1 MPRRSWAGPFGRWGA
16 TDGEAALVLGCDEHE
31 PDPDQV
37 LVRAIDVDAPA
48 DVVFR
53 WLCQLRVAPYSYDW
67 LDNRGRRSPR
77 VLTPGV
83 ERLEV
88 GQPVMRIFEL
98 AGFEDG
104 RSLTIVHRGPVF
116 GHLAGTYS
124 VTPLAGGGSRILVR
138 VCGRYPRGPLGT
150 AMSLVLPAGD
160 LVMMRKQLR
169 TLRDLA
175 EAEA

>member
-1 MPRRSWAGPFGRWGA
+1 MSWTGPFGRWGA
-16 TDGEAALVLGCDEHE
+16 SREEAALPLACDEHL

-48 DVVFR
+48 DRVFR

-67 LDNRGRRSPR
+67 LDNGGRRSPR
-77 VLTPGV
+77 TLTPGV
-83 ERLEV
+83 ERLED

-98 AGFEDG
+98 VAFEDG

-116 GHLAGTYS
+116 GHIAGTYR
-124 VTPLAGGGSRILVR
+124 VTPRAEGGSRILVR
-138 VCGRYPRGPLGT
+138 LLGRYPRGPAGI
-150 AMSLVLPAGD
+150 AMSLLLPPGD

-175 EAEA
+175 AAHG

>member
-1 MPRRSWAGPFGRWGA
+1 M
-16 TDGEAALVLGCDEHE
+16 LGCDEHE

-116 GHLAGTYS
+116 GHLAGTYR